1 MLGQDYGFGSLKFY
15 LWGRKD
21 EAFFVELK
29 DGYRVC
35 REPWPRG
42 KWVGRR
48 LVKKDCGS
56 GPCFRCV
63 VFLVLRLDSK
73 VR

>member
-35 REPWPRG
+35 REPWPRES
-42 KWVGRR
+42 
-48 LVKKDCGS
+48 GS
-56 GPCFRCV
+56 DDG
-63 VFLVLRLDSK
+63 
-73 VR
+73 